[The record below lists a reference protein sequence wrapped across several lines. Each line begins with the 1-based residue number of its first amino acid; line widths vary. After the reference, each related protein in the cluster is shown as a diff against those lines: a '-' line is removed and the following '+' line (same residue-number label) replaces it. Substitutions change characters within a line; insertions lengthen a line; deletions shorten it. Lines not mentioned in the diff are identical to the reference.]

1 MPTRNALQRELL
13 SAKEENML
21 LEDRL
26 VGKRL
31 QTEKIQKLN
40 ARLKLRV
47 ECLEQELER
56 QIKETTEVINKHEKE
71 NIDSQ
76 KALEQSIK
84 AQQEAECKLKEF
96 STATDTLMAESTKYN
111 ELLREVNEKMNMFV
125 KHLTAEDHCNTETG
139 TVWSNAGKPTSVSQ
153 HKVPQIAQSEDCS
166 ANNILQR
173 VFSSPQ
179 EVLDAIEV
187 LSQTIQCLGED
198 VLKSE
203 KANLETQQLLDIK
216 VKQMQEQTELITSE
230 YDALRHQIKQHN
242 DNIKQKHQDIAEILP
257 ELNKTLPQGTLSKLS
272 AVYNCCRNRPEEKQ
286 TTLEKLSFIEKVVD
300 EQLQQIEAIRGIKY
314 HRIKN
319 KVNRERIERERQRL
333 IELKEQKR
341 IEKLKIRQEHA
352 FKSSTKPTVKL
363 MKRSSLPREKGTANK
378 PTVTKQKDP
387 KTSTIL

>member
-13 SAKEENML
+13 SAKEENAL
-21 LEDRL
+21 LEDLL
-26 VGKRL
+26 VAKRL

-76 KALEQSIK
+76 KALEESIK
-84 AQQEAECKLKEF
+84 AQQEPKYKLKELAK
-96 STATDTLMAESTKYN
+96 ATDTLMAESTKYN

-125 KHLTAEDHCNTETG
+125 KHLTAEDDCNTEPG

-153 HKVPQIAQSEDCS
+153 HKEPQIAQSEDCS

-179 EVLDAIEV
+179 EILDAIEV
-187 LSQTIQCLGED
+187 LSQTVQCLGED

-203 KANLETQQLLDIK
+203 KANLEIQQLLDIK
-216 VKQMQEQTELITSE
+216 VKQMQEQTELINSE
-230 YDALRHQIKQHN
+230 YDALRDQIKQHN
-242 DNIKQKHQDIAEILP
+242 DNIKQKRQDIAEILP

-272 AVYNCCRNRPEEKQ
+272 AVYNCCRNRPEEEQ
-286 TTLEKLSFIEKVVD
+286 TTLQKLSFIEKVVD
-300 EQLQQIEAIRGIKY
+300 EQLQQIEAIRGMKY

-319 KVNRERIERERQRL
+319 KVIRDRVERERQRL

-341 IEKLKIRQEHA
+341 MEKLRIRQEHA
-352 FKSSTKPTVKL
+352 FKSSTKPTVKSI
-363 MKRSSLPREKGTANK
+363 KRSSLPREKGTANK
-378 PTVTKQKDP
+378 PIVTKQKDP
-387 KTSTIL
+387 NTATIL